1 MIRRAL
7 NRAKDHL
14 THQEFLNVVAEIG
27 LFDSYGCGMK
37 ADIQIKKLKKILSY
51 AIDSVAYYSRFLD
64 DGSFV
69 DKERINIDN
78 FNMIPVLTKDLI
90 RRNYSTLIND
100 DQSLKARVN
109 TSGGTTGEPIK
120 LLQCIDFILWSKAY
134 KRFYMIQA
142 AGNDYYRLLTIW
154 GSERDILQSSI
165 GLRKKAR
172 NYFRMKKMLNA
183 FRMTRE
189 DLRSFATMISNY
201 KPDVIEAYVQ
211 SIYEIARYVNKEK
224 LVLFKPKGIIVS
236 AGTLYD
242 FMADEINKAFG
253 VPIYNR
259 YGSREVGDIANSCGR
274 KDSLHISMLTHYI
287 EVTDGKGEP
296 LPDGEVGDI
305 VVTSL
310 TNYAMPLIRYMIGDR
325 GILRRNSI
333 CPYCGW
339 QGDILQ
345 KVTGRTVD
353 VFRSSDGTLIDGEY
367 FTHLFYFREWV
378 QKFQIIQETENKMT
392 INIVKENGFDKIPEG
407 DKNEISRAIHV
418 VMPDIILNWNEV
430 SDIVYDIS
438 GKVRFT
444 ISKVTE

>member
-1 MIRRAL
+1 
-7 NRAKDHL
+7 
-14 THQEFLNVVAEIG
+14 
-27 LFDSYGCGMK
+27 
-37 ADIQIKKLKKILSY
+37 
-51 AIDSVAYYSRFLD
+51 
-64 DGSFV
+64 
-69 DKERINIDN
+69 
-78 FNMIPVLTKDLI
+78 
-90 RRNYSTLIND
+90 
-100 DQSLKARVN
+100 
-109 TSGGTTGEPIK
+109 
-120 LLQCIDFILWSKAY
+120 
-134 KRFYMIQA
+134 
-142 AGNDYYRLLTIW
+142 
-154 GSERDILQSSI
+154 
-165 GLRKKAR
+165 
-172 NYFRMKKMLNA
+172 
-183 FRMTRE
+183 MTRE